1 MEVMEDTMEFLQ
13 LTAFSL
19 MAMEAALLRL
29 LEEIAGG
36 TLTVASTNVLKEVS
50 TLMKH
55 ALRCV
60 LTMKTKLKDMT
71 LHRPV
76 PNKKEAIGTERIRWD
91 AILQTADVE
100 IGVCHSSKLLTT
112 L

>member
-76 PNKKEAIGTERIRWD
+76 PKKKEAISTEGIRWH
-91 AILQTADVE
+91 AILETATVID
-100 IGVCHSSKLLTT
+100 VCHSSKLLTT

>member
-36 TLTVASTNVLKEVS
+36 TIASTIVLRVETMK
-50 TLMKH
+50 KH
-55 ALRCV
+55 AKRCV
-60 LTMKTKLKDMT
+60 MIMETFNMAA

-76 PNKKEAIGTERIRWD
+76 PKK
-91 AILQTADVE
+91 
-100 IGVCHSSKLLTT
+100 K
-112 L
+112 